1 MTKTPVCCQDA
12 RVEKAFFGK
21 RKGRMFFYSVNIICV
36 CVCLDFADSG
46 ISKTHLD
53 LPNNPNS

>member
-1 MTKTPVCCQDA
+1 MTKSSVCCQDV

-21 RKGRMFFYSVNIICV
+21 RKGRTFFYSVNIIFV
-36 CVCLDFADSG
+36 CVFIDFADSD

-53 LPNNPNS
+53 FPNNPDS